1 MKDVMCPSISNF
13 NKKNEFSK
21 LQGLQRQKMWKNV
34 CREEQDL
41 IDYWAKMLMKGIQ
54 ICGIRSFFI
63 ERMGGNGMIY
73 MNLDGVEASTSKC
86 DAWEENYHGLD
97 AVFA

>member
-1 MKDVMCPSISNF
+1 MLCVPVLVTLTRKMNFPSYRVSSAR
-13 NKKNEFSK
+13 KC
-21 LQGLQRQKMWKNV
+21 KNV

-41 IDYWAKMLMKGIQ
+41 IDYWAKMIMKGIQ

-63 ERMGGNGMIY
+63 EIMGGNGMIY

-86 DAWEENYHGLD
+86 DA
-97 AVFA
+97 